1 MEKTENINYQLKKV
15 LQRIILSIYYILFIY
30 FV

>member
-15 LQRIILSIYYILFIY
+15 LQRIVLSIYYILFIY

>member
-1 MEKTENINYQLKKV
+1 MEKTENINYQHKKV